1 MLTVLETVLDA
12 HRWMV
17 FTPQENNPSEN
28 EVLRGAS
35 SSDPPVTRTSTKLLK
50 ITI

>member
-17 FTPQENNPSEN
+17 FTPQENNPLEN

-35 SSDPPVTRTSTKLLK
+35 SSNPPVCTEYTNLD
-50 ITI
+50 